1 MTAAEPAMVGAYR
14 IDSHCVEAAEYA
26 RQRDSRDGPSVF
38 GAERLWEPM
47 PLPAS
52 TSEVRHSAAPTPAP
66 PGSDRRRERGLVWL
80 GVGGAILAFVMLA
93 GLWMSVPVY
102 RPPDEASHVAY
113 ARELSHGRLP
123 RIDTAI
129 SSGGDLR
136 LTQELSGRDATHR
149 TIWTANHPPLY
160 YALVAVPLRV
170 GSDTGHP
177 IRGVLAA
184 RLVSVGLSALG
195 LIVLAYVVLQLVPGR
210 PQLAVAATGLVA
222 LLPSFI
228 SISARVYNDSLAFLT
243 ATMALAAAVVFVVR
257 GPSAA
262 RLAAVAAAAS
272 LAALT
277 RASGLLVAGV
287 AGVAV
292 LVAVWRAGGG
302 SAPRRLARAAVWTG
316 AVGAAVAAATGWF
329 YLRNLTLYGDITG
342 SAALLDQFGRA
353 PKATIVELL
362 TDPSFW
368 RLQQRRLWDVTNLLP
383 STDPAPARHL
393 WLLGLVPV
401 AGLLLAGARRLARP
415 SAGGSRVDP
424 GRTMA
429 FCLCVVLL
437 GLLQLS
443 QVQFVSAGGGGH
455 VRYLFPGLV
464 TVGVIAAAGL
474 AALPGGRHGVPAVA
488 MLLAMAAV
496 NLWLWWAYLDV
507 GISQP
512 PSWRAATLPGFLV
525 GLGLLTGAL
534 WRLRPDAA
542 RPVPSAT

>member
-1 MTAAEPAMVGAYR
+1 MAMAG
-14 IDSHCVEAAEYA
+14 DS
-26 RQRDSRDGPSVF
+26 
-38 GAERLWEPM
+38 
-47 PLPAS
+47 
-52 TSEVRHSAAPTPAP
+52 AP
-66 PGSDRRRERGLVWL
+66 PDSGRRRERDLVRL

-123 RIDTAI
+123 RIDTVI
-129 SSGGDLR
+129 SARGDLR
-136 LTQELSGRDATHR
+136 LTQELSSRDARHR

-170 GSDTGHP
+170 GGDSGHP
-177 IRGVLAA
+177 VRGVLAA

-195 LIVLAYVVLQLVPGR
+195 LIAVAYVVLQLAPGR
-210 PQLAVAATGLVA
+210 PQLAVAATGLIA

-257 GPSAA
+257 GPSVA
-262 RLAAVAAAAS
+262 RLAAVSAGAA

-287 AGVAV
+287 AAVAV

-302 SAPRRLARAAVWTG
+302 STRRRLGRAVVWAG
-316 AVGAAVAAATGWF
+316 AVGAAVAAAAGWF

-353 PKATIVELL
+353 PKASMGELL
-362 TDPSFW
+362 TDFGFW

-383 STDPAPARHL
+383 GTEVGVARHL

-401 AGLLLAGARRLARP
+401 AGLVLAGARRLASP
-415 SAGGSRVDP
+415 AAGGCRLDHGRRVAV
-424 GRTMA
+424 G
-429 FCLCVVLL
+429 LCVVLL

-464 TVGVIAAAGL
+464 TVGLVAAAGL
-474 AALPGGRHGVPAVA
+474 GALPGGRREIPVVV

-496 NLWLWWAYLDV
+496 NLWLWWSYLN
-507 GISQP
+507 ISFSQP
-512 PSWRAATLPGFLV
+512 PSWRVAALPGFLV
-525 GLGLLTGAL
+525 GLGLLMSAL
-534 WRLRPDAA
+534 WRLRSDAA
-542 RPVPSAT
+542 RSVPPATRAPASPGTPEPEPEPHPA